1 MTVLYIRAHKRF
13 AVRRM
18 VSLSRSDC
26 NAISGLLI
34 ELSLQG
40 CRISNLGQS
49 VEFETGQLVTLEI
62 DGFDPITGAV
72 RWAHDGLAGLR
83 FDQSLHPNTLENLI
97 RHCRTDPLS
106 TQTQRTARA

>member
-18 VSLSRSDC
+18 VRITGTAGDI
-26 NAISGLLI
+26 ASGLLI

-40 CRISNLGQS
+40 CRISNLGRTA
-49 VEFETGQLVTLEI
+49 FEIGQRVALEI
-62 DGFDPITGAV
+62 DGYEPVSGAV

-83 FDQSLHPNTLENLI
+83 FDRSLHAGTLDRMI
-97 RHCRTDPLS
+97 HSCRDKDLS
-106 TQTQRTARA
+106 GQAHRSARA